1 MWKLME
7 IANGRKSC
15 DNPDLKSSDIPAVL
29 SVIEKNFEISYN
41 KKGAIGLDTV
51 GLDFQINEKHVTVG
65 WDNWSGL
72 FIMSREPDGD
82 NVIERIFD
90 VLAVDEKE

>member
-29 SVIEKNFEISYN
+29 SVIEKYFEISYN

-51 GLDFQINEKHVTVG
+51 GLDFRINGKHMTVG
-65 WDNWSGL
+65 WDIWSGL
-72 FIMSREPDGD
+72 FIMARDSDGD
-82 NVIERIFD
+82 DVIERVFD